1 MIDINDSIIIMLNY
15 DDNFFKNTFSKMEFL
30 MGMDYMN
37 NLIKKFDLPVIFT
50 KRELNYKINND
61 EIKEIRNKKENKR
74 IENKP
79 PESSYDEKFLKDFK
93 EKIII
98 KNLINVKKEDIFYN
112 TDIENY
118 IKKFNRKTLLF
129 GGFFTDTDIFISS
142 IEANLREFKS
152 IVISDITSTYS
163 ERLYF
168 QSLEMISQFVDV
180 IDTRDLMSIYDI

>member
-15 DDNFFKNTFSKMEFL
+15 DEKFFKNTFSKMEFL

-50 KRELNYKINND
+50 ERELNYKINNN
-61 EIKEIRNKKENKR
+61 EIYEIRTKKENKR

-98 KNLINVKKEDIFYN
+98 KNSINVKKEDIFYN

-118 IKKFNRKTLLF
+118 IKKFNRKTILF

-168 QSLEMISQFVDV
+168 QSLEMINQLVDV
-180 IDTRDLMSIYDI
+180 IDTRDLMSIYDV

>member
-15 DDNFFKNTFSKMEFL
+15 DDDFFKNTFSKMEFL
-30 MGMDYMN
+30 MGMDYVN
-37 NLIKKFDLPVIFT
+37 NLTKKFNLPVLFT
-50 KRELNYKINND
+50 KRELNYKIKNND
-61 EIKEIRNKKENKR
+61 IKEARDKKENKR

-79 PESSYDEKFLKDFK
+79 PETSYDEKFLNQFRD
-93 EKIII
+93 KIEI
-98 KNLINVKKEDIFYN
+98 KNQINVKKEDIFYN
-112 TDIENY
+112 TDLENY
-118 IKKFNRKTLLF
+118 IKKYHKNTVLL

-142 IEANLREFKS
+142 IEASLREFNT

-180 IDTRDLMSIYDI
+180 IDTRDLMLIYDV